1 MGLEERRKIKE
12 YQDRHIPER
21 TAELAEI
28 TGSPIAYEIDWPS
41 FADDGSALNFLDN
54 VAFHRI
60 NMAMR
65 TLCVDAMAK
74 DAIKDSLK
82 TIRIK
87 NVKSEGERGMGLAG
101 GVLDLKY
108 SYGQGLSGACS
119 DGEIYRTLVKS
130 L

>member
-1 MGLEERRKIKE
+1 MGLEERRKIKD
-12 YQDRHIPER
+12 YQDRQIPER

-28 TGSPIAYEIDWPS
+28 CGSPVAYDIDWAS

-74 DAIKDSLK
+74 DAINDSLK

-87 NVKSEGERGMGLAG
+87 NVKTEGERGMALAG

-108 SYGQGLSGACS
+108 SYGQGLSGACN
-119 DGEIYRTLVKS
+119 DQDIYNMLVKS